1 MIDMSHANSEKD
13 HRKQIRVCDD
23 ICDQLRN
30 GEPRIFGVMIES
42 NLIEGAQ
49 KISSPDQL
57 TYGQSITDACIGWE
71 DTERCLT
78 YLAEASAA
86 RIAGR

>member
-1 MIDMSHANSEKD
+1 MNDLPYIDAEALTACLPFPAPRES
-13 HRKQIRVCDD
+13 
-23 ICDQLRN
+23 
-30 GEPRIFGVMIES
+30 RIFGVMIES
-42 NLIEGAQ
+42 NLIEGNQ
-49 KISSPDQL
+49 KVTSPESL

-86 RIAGR
+86 RISRLG